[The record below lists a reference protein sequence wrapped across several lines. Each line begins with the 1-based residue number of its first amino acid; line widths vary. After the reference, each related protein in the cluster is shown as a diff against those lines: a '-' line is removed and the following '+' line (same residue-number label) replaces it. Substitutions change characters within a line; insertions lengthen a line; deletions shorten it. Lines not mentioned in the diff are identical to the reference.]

1 MLKDKVVIV
10 TGGSGLIGREIV
22 KDIVRKGGIAV
33 NADIHVSTDL
43 NKREIYVDISDEQ
56 SVREVIRTVC
66 QKFGRIDGL
75 VNCAYPRTKDWGTF
89 FEEIP
94 LDSWRKNVDLQLNSC
109 FLFCQQVLE
118 IMAEQGSGLL

>member
-66 QKFGRIDGL
+66 QKFGRDRRIGKLRLSADKGL
-75 VNCAYPRTKDWGTF
+75 G
-89 FEEIP
+89 
-94 LDSWRKNVDLQLNSC
+94 NV
-109 FLFCQQVLE
+109 F
-118 IMAEQGSGLL
+118 

>member
-1 MLKDKVVIV
+1 M
-10 TGGSGLIGREIV
+10 IGREIV

-75 VNCAYPRTKDWGTF
+75 VNCAIRGQRTGERFLKKSRW
-89 FEEIP
+89 IP
-94 LDSWRKNVDLQLNSC
+94 GGRMWICS
-109 FLFCQQVLE
+109 
-118 IMAEQGSGLL
+118 

>member
-75 VNCAYPRTKDWGTF
+75 VNFAYPRT
-89 FEEIP
+89 
-94 LDSWRKNVDLQLNSC
+94 
-109 FLFCQQVLE
+109 
-118 IMAEQGSGLL
+118 